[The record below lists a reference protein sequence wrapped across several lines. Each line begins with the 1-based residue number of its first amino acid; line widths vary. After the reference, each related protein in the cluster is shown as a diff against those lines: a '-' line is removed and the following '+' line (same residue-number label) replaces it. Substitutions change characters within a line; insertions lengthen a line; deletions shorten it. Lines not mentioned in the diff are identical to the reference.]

1 MQLLRPCSERMILS
15 PSVPATQLKD
25 EHVENFVSQ
34 RVAAPKAL
42 NTKSVLENGSGAL
55 NVVPHKVEFP

>member
-1 MQLLRPCSERMILS
+1 M
-15 PSVPATQLKD
+15 PATQLKD

-55 NVVPHKVEFP
+55 NVVPHKVEFL